1 MNRTKTTTKH
11 ADATT
16 DVDPARLAHL
26 KMLERQ
32 RQLARR
38 ALLKRRRKK
47 SGQ

>member
-1 MNRTKTTTKH
+1 MNRTKTPKHTK
-11 ADATT
+11 AA
-16 DVDPARLAHL
+16 DPAAVAQNI
-26 KMLERQ
+26 LERQ

>member
-1 MNRTKTTTKH
+1 MKDRKKTTR
-11 ADATT
+11 TT
-16 DVDPARLAHL
+16 PPTHL
-26 KMLERQ
+26 NVLERQ